1 MPWILISQTHICSYN
16 TTNLAIINDLKN
28 DLNSKNI
35 YRPFFKWTITYPI
48 ECKLFFLLLIWMN
61 KMYVTFRATKKAYYS
76 PHTWRHFLHYLCWM
90 RSVIHTCCF
99 WRRAGVGQ
107 LIVFCIQYTKYK
119 NITYLIY
126 AYINYVYVSYICIY
140 KYIGESSYDFTN
152 IDMFILFFSH
162 FWQKTPLLC
171 I

>member
-1 MPWILISQTHICSYN
+1 
-16 TTNLAIINDLKN
+16 
-28 DLNSKNI
+28 
-35 YRPFFKWTITYPI
+35 
-48 ECKLFFLLLIWMN
+48 MN
-61 KMYVTFRATKKAYYS
+61 KMYVTFRATKKAYNS

-119 NITYLIY
+119 NITYFIY

-140 KYIGESSYDFTN
+140 KDIGESSYNFTN
-152 IDMFILFFSH
+152 IDMFILFLVNFGKKRRCYAYSV
-162 FWQKTPLLC
+162 LLAWSRTYAMLTTFTGA
-171 I
+171 IKPYWLNDITHGW